1 MERGGGNLGVFFYGI
16 LQYFV
21 LAFVTAYLLYTLNIF
36 LHAPKWLQALTL
48 LVTIIS
54 PYHAAFVGVMLKDL
68 LYSYCLLF
76 FMIEMVWLL
85 DAESLSVKHLIL
97 FYVAGVLTVL
107 FRNNGKYVIYP
118 ALVVLGLFVLRKRE
132 TREKVLMWAA
142 VGSIIVCSAAAE
154 GYYLQRYVEK
164 NGSVAEAL
172 SLPFQQTARYV
183 KEYGDEITLE
193 EREVIARILDYDNLA
208 AIYDPELSDPVKGT
222 YRPTAAK
229 EDLKAYFQI
238 WLQQFLKHPWC
249 YVEATLNQNY
259 FLVYPPAEIY
269 TYFTDAVDD
278 TQMGREL
285 AAYLNIHE
293 VESSI
298 FQGLST
304 LQEFYVGTVILLPV
318 IGMFANVGLYN
329 LLFIVLM
336 LYAAREKCFETLI
349 LSVPLLFSDLIVVA
363 APYVG
368 PRYVFPVIY
377 SMPCLIAFCIAEK
390 RKQNRGEKVT

>member
-21 LAFVTAYLLYTLNIF
+21 LAFVTAYLLYTLNVF

-68 LYSYCLLF
+68 LYSYSLLF

-85 DAESLSVKHLIL
+85 DAESLSAKHLIL

-118 ALVVLGLFVLRKRE
+118 ALLVLGLFVLRKRK

-183 KEYGDEITLE
+183 KEYGDEITPE

-238 WLQQFLKHPWC
+238 WFQQFLKHPWC

-269 TYFTDAVDD
+269 AYFTDAVDD

-293 VESSI
+293 VEEGM

-304 LQEFYVGTVILLPV
+304 LQEFYVGSVILLPV
-318 IGMFANVGLYN
+318 IGMFANVGFYN
-329 LLFIVLM
+329 LLFIVLI
-336 LYAAREKCFETLI
+336 LYAVRKRCYKSLVLA
-349 LSVPLLFSDLIVVA
+349 VPLLLSDLIVIA

-390 RKQNRGEKVT
+390 RGMINEEDRK

>member
-1 MERGGGNLGVFFYGI
+1 M
-16 LQYFV
+16 
-21 LAFVTAYLLYTLNIF
+21 
-36 LHAPKWLQALTL
+36 

-76 FMIEMVWLL
+76 FIIEMICLL
-85 DAESLSVKHLIL
+85 DTESQSVKHLLLLCLSGIL
-97 FYVAGVLTVL
+97 TILL
-107 FRNNGKYVIYP
+107 RNNGKYVIYP
-118 ALVVLGLFVLRKRE
+118 TLLALGLFVLRKRK
-132 TREKVLMWAA
+132 TREKVLVWMAI
-142 VGSIIVCSAAAE
+142 GSMVVCSAAVE
-154 GYYLQRYVEK
+154 GYYLRRYVEK
-164 NGSVAEAL
+164 NGSIAEAL

-222 YRPTAAK
+222 YRSTAAK

-259 FLVYPPAEIY
+259 FLVYPSAEIY
-269 TYFTDAVDD
+269 AYFTDVVDD

-293 VESSI
+293 VESGM

-304 LQEFYVGTVILLPV
+304 LQEFYVGSVILFPV
-318 IGMFANVGLYN
+318 IGMFANVGFYN
-329 LLFIVLM
+329 LLFIVLI
-336 LYAAREKCFETLI
+336 LYALRKRCYKTLV
-349 LSVPLLFSDLIVVA
+349 LAVPLLLSDLIVVA

-368 PRYVFPVIY
+368 PRYVFPIIY

-390 RKQNRGEKVT
+390 RGMINEEDRK